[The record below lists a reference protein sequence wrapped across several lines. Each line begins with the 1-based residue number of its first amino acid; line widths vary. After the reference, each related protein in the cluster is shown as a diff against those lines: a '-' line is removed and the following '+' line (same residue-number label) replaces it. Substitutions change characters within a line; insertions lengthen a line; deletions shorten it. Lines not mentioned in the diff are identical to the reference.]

1 MLHGRFIVGHRHEE
15 EKFIRAITTSACYFR
30 ETGGIIESLLA
41 RRKYADHESVIEDER
56 TCPSSPSTPDRIG
69 AIDVRVLLA

>member
-30 ETGGIIESLLA
+30 ETGGEIIESVLA

-56 TCPSSPSTPDRIG
+56 TCPLFPLNPRSNRRDR
-69 AIDVRVLLA
+69 R